1 MILKKMKNEETLK
14 GLFFIVK
21 GQYHSEDGVESHN
34 PDGPLCSEWYV
45 LMDNVVFNT
54 VACGSSLTKILRS
67 LENTLRKYKTRKDYF
82 KMLDAFTTED
92 YYRTTYEGLPPYTEL
107 QLKNLRSGR
116 RTRVSQPMKELY
128 REVFNTYGDYYSE
141 EVHEVEEKVYNSTQF
156 QTPLERSKKLQ
167 KKGTLKKVPKRT
179 IPKPQKSKV
188 GAKLV
193 PKKKGLVIRK

>member
-14 GLFFIVK
+14 GLFFVVK

-34 PDGPLCSEWYV
+34 PDSPLCSEWYV

-54 VACGSSLTKILRS
+54 VACGSSLTKILGS

-82 KMLDAFTTED
+82 KMLDTFTTED

-141 EVHEVEEKVYNSTQF
+141 EVQEVEEEVYNSTQF

-179 IPKPQKSKV
+179 ITKPQKSGG